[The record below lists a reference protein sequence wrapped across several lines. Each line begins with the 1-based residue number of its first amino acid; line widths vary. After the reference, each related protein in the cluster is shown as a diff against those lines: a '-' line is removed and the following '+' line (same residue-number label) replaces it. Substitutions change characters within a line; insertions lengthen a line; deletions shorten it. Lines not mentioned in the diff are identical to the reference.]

1 MKMKFKLNLH
11 KIIRKPWAAAI
22 AVLGVCL
29 IHYLTA
35 TTVLE
40 TTVNVKP
47 HDQPVDPK
55 SMSEI
60 PEAVFDHAFAA
71 LDAQRT
77 KAGKPLLDLNA
88 VAQQLSVSFD
98 EENQTLQLRC
108 LSQDA
113 GEAESILNALAD
125 GYVENSRKL
134 KSSVALPR
142 IEQLKQDNQETQ
154 QQLQTSKTTIAA
166 TKHQMDEESLSET
179 AQLASMERIKSFSA
193 QIVEAKADRLDAE
206 NRYHEASQELETGSA
221 VNLVAAQLST
231 GSAKEI
237 VQAVMSHADLVDELQ
252 QLRQTEREYSQYYGA
267 RHPRMIEIQSKQAE
281 LLRQIDDLS
290 ETGSGIQQ
298 ISTIDQPDQNDRRAL
313 LLKTLAMDLR
323 QKQTREDDL
332 QDQWDLEQARI
343 IRHSEL
349 QDRLQQAQLETE
361 AAEKKL
367 ESIKAEIATTTAGH
381 QAHAMILAP
390 AATATEPVSPSF
402 WGHLLWGCLAAV
414 AVGLLSRWAFKDLKQ
429 GTASSSTPLSSTTET
444 AETST
449 QPPLYARRLMRLAKL
464 NRNQEATS

>member
-1 MKMKFKLNLH
+1 MKTKIKLNLH

-47 HDQPVDPK
+47 HDQPVDPE

-60 PEAVFDHAFAA
+60 PEAVFDHAFAT

-77 KAGKPLLDLNA
+77 KAGQPLLDLNA
-88 VAQQLSVSFD
+88 VTQQLSVSFD
-98 EENQTLQLRC
+98 EDNQTLQLRC
-108 LSQDA
+108 LSQNA

-142 IEQLKQDNQETQ
+142 IEQLKEDNQETQ
-154 QQLQTSKTTIAA
+154 QQLQTSTVTIAA
-166 TKHQMDEESLSET
+166 IKNQMDEESLSET
-179 AQLASMERIKSFSA
+179 AQLASTERIKSFSA

-206 NRYHEASQELETGSA
+206 NRYREASQELETGSA
-221 VNLVAAQLST
+221 VHLVAAQLST

-252 QLRQTEREYSQYYGA
+252 QLRKTEREYSQYYGA

-298 ISTIDQPDQNDRRAL
+298 ISTIDQPDDNDRRAL
-313 LLKTLAMDLR
+313 LLRTLAMDLR

-332 QDQWDLEQARI
+332 QDQWDLEQARLT
-343 IRHSEL
+343 RHSEL
-349 QDRLQQAQLETE
+349 QDRLQQAQVETQT
-361 AAEKKL
+361 AEEKL
-367 ESIKAEIATTTAGH
+367 KSIKAEIATTTAGH
-381 QAHAMILAP
+381 QAHATILAP

-414 AVGLLSRWAFKDLKQ
+414 AVGSLSRWAFKDLKQ
-429 GTASSSTPLSSTTET
+429 AAGNSSIPSSSTTET
-444 AETST
+444 SEISG